1 MLLKKEFFNIK
12 CDCCGCLADR
22 YAWHDTE
29 EDARCVA
36 GESGWLFHHDKAYC
50 PECWDF
56 DGNDNLIIKKGNDN
70 ER

>member
-1 MLLKKEFFNIK
+1 MLLKKEFFSIK
-12 CDCCGCLADR
+12 CDCCGCIADECM
-22 YAWHDTE
+22 WHKTE

>member
-12 CDCCGCLADR
+12 CDCCGCIADER
-22 YAWHDTE
+22 TWHKTE
-29 EDARCVA
+29 EDTRHIA
-36 GESGWLFHHDKAYC
+36 GESGWLIHGDKAYC

-56 DGNDNLIIKKGNDN
+56 DGNDNLIIKKENDN